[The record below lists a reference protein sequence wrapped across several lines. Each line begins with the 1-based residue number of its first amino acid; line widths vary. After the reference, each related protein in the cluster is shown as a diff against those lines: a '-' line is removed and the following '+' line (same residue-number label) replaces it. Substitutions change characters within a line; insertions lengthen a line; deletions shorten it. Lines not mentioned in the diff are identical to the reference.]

1 MADETTTAPPAAPP
15 SPKETAPV
23 TADIAKATEAATEGD
38 APATEAA
45 APPADKEEA
54 SEKPAEA
61 STDADAAPEKAAE
74 PADTEMKDAEPA
86 PVQTDG
92 VEDAHSEGEEP
103 AAGSA
108 ADDVAGSA
116 ADDVAGSAADD
127 VAAASKSKDKS
138 RRKSTGTGGGKKNLK
153 KKGSMARILHL
164 DAKPG
169 DFYMIKTKGYS
180 AWPGVIA
187 DEEMLPQAI
196 IAKRP
201 VTAMRP
207 DGTYREDVADG
218 GKRVQDRTFPVMYLE
233 TNEFAWIR
241 NTDLQDVD
249 FDTVAEKIPS
259 KANKQLQAAHK
270 IIAQKHP
277 LSYFK
282 EILANHQ
289 EATLAEQQ
297 ALKELEEAERA
308 EKAAKEAAK
317 AQATPAKKSHKKKAK
332 ADDDDTEMPDA
343 EDDEGSETAKKS
355 SKKRKAEESAETP
368 QRTDSVKKT
377 KIKITTSSTPKV
389 TNGAASTPKSSKA
402 KDESKSAKSKA
413 KKPVAEEAMEAPKE
427 PELTPEERHARK
439 EKEVLFLRHKLQR
452 GLLTKDQGPKE
463 EEMKPMSDYLAK
475 LEAFPDL
482 EVSIIRATK
491 INKVLK
497 AILKLDSIPKES
509 EFNFKSRSQE
519 LLDQWTK
526 LLAVDEKPAGEGA
539 NGVNDSSAE
548 PSKNTPEPSKAK
560 TNGVKPTSEKTPE
573 AAKESE
579 KKGSEEAADKT
590 EEKGEDKPADE
601 EASEPVAASA

>member
-38 APATEAA
+38 AAATEAA
-45 APPADKEEA
+45 APSADKEEA
-54 SEKPAEA
+54 SKKPAEA
-61 STDADAAPEKAAE
+61 STDADAAPEKATE
-74 PADTEMKDAEPA
+74 PADTEMKDTEPA

-92 VEDAHSEGEEP
+92 AEDAQSEGEEP
-103 AAGSA
+103 ATGSA
-108 ADDVAGSA
+108 ADDA
-116 ADDVAGSAADD
+116 
-127 VAAASKSKDKS
+127 AAASKSKDKS
-138 RRKSTGTGGGKKNLK
+138 RRKSAGTGGGKKNLK

-277 LSYFK
+277 LSFFK

-297 ALKELEEAERA
+297 ALKELEEAEMA

-332 ADDDDTEMPDA
+332 TDDDDTEMPDA

-389 TNGAASTPKSSKA
+389 TNGAASTPKSSKT

-413 KKPVAEEAMEAPKE
+413 KKPVAEEVMEAPKE

-539 NGVNDSSAE
+539 NGVNGSSAE

-560 TNGVKPTSEKTPE
+560 TNGVKPAGEKTPE
-573 AAKESE
+573 VAKESE

-590 EEKGEDKPADE
+590 EEKGEGKPAGE
-601 EASEPVAASA
+601 EAKASEPVAASA